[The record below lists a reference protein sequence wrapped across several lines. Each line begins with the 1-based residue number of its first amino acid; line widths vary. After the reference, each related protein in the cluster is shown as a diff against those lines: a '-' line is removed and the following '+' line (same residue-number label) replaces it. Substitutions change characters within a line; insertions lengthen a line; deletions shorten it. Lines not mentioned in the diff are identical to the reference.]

1 MDLKARLS
9 ELARWQPC
17 PTPVVS
23 VYLDTEWTDEQQ
35 RERVRIF
42 LKNALRDARERAL
55 AAPADLDWIER
66 QGRAVIDREVLEAA
80 NGAALFACEAAGLR
94 EMVPVRMPFEPT
106 FVVESTPFLRPLAGL
121 PDDTPA
127 SLVVFV
133 NGTTARLIPLNT
145 TGPESEAVLE
155 AQVEGRHSMGGWAA
169 LAQSRYQRHIEMHR
183 EQHFEAT
190 AAAVTSWSDR
200 RGAER
205 IVLAGEPRT
214 VAALRRHLPDRVSAR
229 VVGTVTGMRWE
240 APSVIAKR
248 AAERLREVDEHAE
261 EEAVDGVLVDAAKGA
276 QAVAG
281 VHATLEALNR
291 GAVLRLYILEAFR
304 EPGVTCG
311 TCGAVV
317 RGVHFRCP

>member
-133 NGTTARLIPLNT
+133 DGTTARLIPLNT

-200 RGAER
+200 RGAPR
-205 IVLAGEPRT
+205 RLPRLSIPGAFGGGGVTGGPGGAVGRGGPSRCPFGGGEPRT
-214 VAALRRHLPDRVSAR
+214 RELGEALVERVRAGEGPVTTIERPPGLARGGGLAA
-229 VVGTVTGMRWE
+229 
-240 APSVIAKR
+240 
-248 AAERLREVDEHAE
+248 RLRY
-261 EEAVDGVLVDAAKGA
+261 L
-276 QAVAG
+276 
-281 VHATLEALNR
+281 
-291 GAVLRLYILEAFR
+291 
-304 EPGVTCG
+304 P
-311 TCGAVV
+311 
-317 RGVHFRCP
+317 